1 MYYNEG
7 IELFSINNFFL
18 AMIALIT
25 IALSLISFY
34 FYFSRKRLFL
44 YLNQIELKGLMF
56 GKYIC
61 RIIPYDQIRIIRIN
75 EKGRRIQIRMI
86 SRKIIRVNSIHY
98 KDLENIIS
106 KFKEKELKM
115 VFEPFYPF

>member
-1 MYYNEG
+1 
-7 IELFSINNFFL
+7 
-18 AMIALIT
+18 
-25 IALSLISFY
+25 
-34 FYFSRKRLFL
+34 
-44 YLNQIELKGLMF
+44 MF